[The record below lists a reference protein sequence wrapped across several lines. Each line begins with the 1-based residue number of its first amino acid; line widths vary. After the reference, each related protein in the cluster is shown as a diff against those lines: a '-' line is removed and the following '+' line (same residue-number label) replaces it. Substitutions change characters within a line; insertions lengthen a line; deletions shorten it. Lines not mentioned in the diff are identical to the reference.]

1 MNRLIK
7 ADLKR
12 IIAKPGIYVIVTLM
26 VLFVLIRKPAD
37 TAADQLE
44 FYKVFFNDIG
54 LIFISIPIFL
64 SVYSEDFK
72 SGIMISII
80 GMGIERKK
88 VVFPKLQN
96 AAALYAG
103 T

>member
-64 SVYSEDFK
+64 SVYSEDFLFYSK
-72 SGIMISII
+72 EPLLLRQESSGSFCMY
-80 GMGIERKK
+80 G
-88 VVFPKLQN
+88 KLEN
-96 AAALYAG
+96 
-103 T
+103 